1 MIPMVWIF
9 QVSTGACKPP
19 QSAHDF
25 ADDNLR
31 WLEVVQRDA
40 LVLDFSVSSHHSLV
54 RESLWRHGGSGEVLL
69 QVALAVAGKGRAGRY
84 WATMSKEE
92 RVECS

>member
-1 MIPMVWIF
+1 M
-9 QVSTGACKPP
+9 
-19 QSAHDF
+19 
-25 ADDNLR
+25 
-31 WLEVVQRDA
+31 
-40 LVLDFSVSSHHSLV
+40 LDFSVSSHHSLV
-54 RESLWRHGGSGEVLL
+54 RSERESLRRHGGSGEVLL